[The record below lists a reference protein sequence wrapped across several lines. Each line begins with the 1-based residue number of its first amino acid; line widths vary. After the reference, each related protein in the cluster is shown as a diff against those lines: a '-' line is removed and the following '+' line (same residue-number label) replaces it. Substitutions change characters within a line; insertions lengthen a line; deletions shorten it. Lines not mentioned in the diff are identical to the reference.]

1 MDTYIK
7 SCHERWKMRA
17 FYKQFSSNKYD
28 KAVALQARWAKKG
41 CLESS
46 VIWPTNLILYRD
58 ISMHPH
64 IKFDKAVIISK
75 AVLHLNTIKWA
86 WPNFQSLFLGLIC
99 IMNQNVLCTIL
110 GHAPMLLYWKFQSNR
125 SIRNNVTAVFV
136 FWTKWLPAA
145 ILDFRWRWH
154 EQFKNNTWS
163 PHCSQSYSFPGLVV
177 PEKQIVLKNPKWL
190 SGGHI
195 EFRILIRWT
204 IYDPLVVMLIHTK
217 SEVNPSSSFRA
228 RVQKVEKFTPPPP
241 TTDAGS
247 PVMP

>member
-1 MDTYIK
+1 MSAEKWEHFIN
-7 SCHERWKMRA
+7 
-17 FYKQFSSNKYD
+17 SSLPTNMTKLWPFRPGELK
-28 KAVALQARWAKKG
+28 KAVWL
-41 CLESS
+41 S

-58 ISMHPH
+58 ISLHPH
-64 IKFDKAVIISK
+64 IKYDKAVIISK
-75 AVLHLNTIKWA
+75 AVSHLNTIKRA
-86 WPNFQSLFLGLIC
+86 WPYFQSLFLGLIC
-99 IMNQNVLCTIL
+99 IMNQNVLCIIL

-163 PHCSQSYSFPGLVV
+163 PHCSQSYRFPGLVV
-177 PEKQIVLKNPKWL
+177 PENQIVLKNPKWL

-195 EFRILIRWT
+195 EFWILIRWT
-204 IYDPLVVMLIHTK
+204 IYDPLVVMFIHTK

-228 RVQKVEKFTPPPP
+228 RVQKVEKF
-241 TTDAGS
+241 
-247 PVMP
+247 MPMMPGELKKAVWNHQSFDLLT